1 MRTMTDSVA
10 VGPHAHVAAGGVNPF
25 AVRLHGWPRLLF
37 GACVAALATAT
48 VATPVVAQQGT
59 REHVVKKGDTLWDL
73 AARYLS
79 DPFQWPAIFQLNRS
93 LINDPHW
100 IYPGQQFRI
109 PPVGQDA
116 TRVAVRPAPSPSGGA
131 GAAAEA
137 RPPAAGAVPSAA
149 TGQQRAEAFSAPSVF
164 DRSPEASVDFGTLSV
179 EAAVAPE
186 LVSPSD
192 FYRAS
197 FVAEPASVEL
207 RATTAR
213 VVQENPLGLRLPPS
227 VRPYEHIVVALN
239 GLSVSQGDLLQAIRP
254 GGRRGSSERQFESM
268 GLVRVTSVEG
278 DSARG
283 VVETVFG
290 DYQVGDPLI
299 PAGSFA
305 PPGSSLQPVQG
316 GMVAHL
322 LGFETE
328 QRLVSTE
335 DIVFLDRGA
344 IEGVRNGDEFAVF
357 SKDVMNPASAPLAA
371 RLSVVRVVRTMP
383 HTASARVVETRD
395 VGSAPDAAVR
405 LIRRPAAA
413 GG

>member
-1 MRTMTDSVA
+1 M
-10 VGPHAHVAAGGVNPF
+10 
-25 AVRLHGWPRLLF
+25 
-37 GACVAALATAT
+37 ALAVA
-48 VATPVVAQQGT
+48 VATPVAAQQGS

-79 DPFQWPAIFQLNRS
+79 DPFQWPAIYQLNRA

-116 TRVAVRPAPSPSGGA
+116 TRVARQSAPSEPSGASAAAQPAASAAEPAP
-131 GAAAEA
+131 
-137 RPPAAGAVPSAA
+137 A
-149 TGQQRAEAFSAPSVF
+149 TGQQRAAAFSAPSIF

-179 EAAVAPE
+179 EEATEPE

-197 FVAEPASVEL
+197 FVAETGSVDL

-213 VVQENPLGLRLPPS
+213 VVQENPLGLRLPSS
-227 VRPYEHIVVALN
+227 VRPYDHIVIALN

-254 GGRRGSSERQFESM
+254 EGGQRAPSERKFESM
-268 GLVRVTSVEG
+268 GLVRVTAVQG

-283 VVETVFG
+283 VVQIVFG

-305 PPGSSLQPVQG
+305 SPGTALEPVRG

-328 QRLVSTE
+328 QPLLSTE

-344 IEGVRNGDEFAVF
+344 VEGVRNGDEFAVF
-357 SKDVMNPASAPLAA
+357 SHGVRDPGSAPLTSS
-371 RLSVVRVVRTMP
+371 LSVVRVVRTMP

-405 LIRRPAAA
+405 LVRRPAAA